1 MGEGTWFWFTAVSTY
16 GSMMIGFG
24 LIARHLIDW
33 WPGEKGLREWRNWL
47 SLVPFLLAYCF
58 GILLI
63 LGVGGFVGLIANATL
78 WGVGWVGDGAL
89 IYGVGG
95 TRQVVGSGG
104 QRMALTNGGLSA
116 VLFLAFVFI
125 GLHRK
130 SEKLR
135 VPLTRGC
142 LAGVLT
148 GTVAGISATMAVPVA
163 SAVNRIGDFLP
174 ELGS

>member
-1 MGEGTWFWFTAVSTY
+1 MGETSMWFTTVPTY

-24 LIARHLIDW
+24 IIARHLIDW
-33 WPGEKGLREWRNWL
+33 WPGEKGTREWRNWL
-47 SLVPFLLAYCF
+47 SLVPFVLAYSF

-63 LGVGGFVGLIANATL
+63 LGVGGIVGTLANATL

-89 IYGVGG
+89 IWGVGG
-95 TRQVVGSGG
+95 QRTAVGAGG
-104 QRMALTNGGLSA
+104 QRMALTDGGLAS
-116 VLFLAFVFI
+116 VLFLAFVYA
-125 GLHRK
+125 GLQAK
-130 SEKLR
+130 SERLR

-148 GTVAGISATMAVPVA
+148 GTVAGVSAFMAVPVA

-174 ELGS
+174 GLGS

>member
-1 MGEGTWFWFTAVSTY
+1 VGDTSMWFTTVPTY

-33 WPGEKGLREWRNWL
+33 WPGEKGVKEWRNWV
-47 SLVPFLLAYCF
+47 SLVPFLLAYSF

-63 LGVGGFVGLIANATL
+63 LGVGGLIGTVANFTL

-89 IYGVGG
+89 IWGVGG
-95 TRQVVGSGG
+95 ERQAIGHGG

-116 VLFLAFVFI
+116 VLFLSFVFA
-125 GLHRK
+125 GLQAK
-130 SEKLR
+130 SERLR

-142 LAGVLT
+142 LSGVLT
-148 GTVAGISATMAVPVA
+148 GTVAGISAFMAVPVA

-174 ELGS
+174 TVGS

>member
-1 MGEGTWFWFTAVSTY
+1 MADTSMWFTAVPTY

-24 LIARHLIDW
+24 IIARQLIDW
-33 WPGEKGLREWRNWL
+33 WPGEKGIKEWRNWL

-63 LGVGGFVGLIANATL
+63 LGVGGLVGTLANFTL

-95 TRQVVGSGG
+95 QRTAVGAGG
-104 QRMALTNGGLSA
+104 QRMALTNGGLAS
-116 VLFLAFVFI
+116 VLFLCFVFA
-125 GLHRK
+125 GFQAKRE
-130 SEKLR
+130 SLR

-174 ELGS
+174 TLGS

>member
-1 MGEGTWFWFTAVSTY
+1 MGETSMWFTAVPTY
-16 GSMMIGFG
+16 GSMMLGFG

-33 WPGEKGLREWRNWL
+33 WPGEKGVREWRNWL
-47 SLVPFLLAYCF
+47 SLVPFVLAYCF

-63 LGVGGFVGLIANATL
+63 LGVGGAVGIIANATL

-95 TRQVVGSGG
+95 DRMPVGVGG
-104 QRMALTNGGLSA
+104 QRMALTPGGLSA
-116 VLFLAFVFI
+116 VLFLSFVFA
-125 GLHRK
+125 GLQAKRE
-130 SEKLR
+130 SLR

-163 SAVNRIGDFLP
+163 SAVNAIGDFLP
-174 ELGS
+174 RLGS

>member
-1 MGEGTWFWFTAVSTY
+1 MGETSIWFTTVPTY

-24 LIARHLIDW
+24 IIARQLIDW
-33 WPGEKGLREWRNWL
+33 WPGEKGIREWRNWL
-47 SLVPFLLAYCF
+47 SLLPFFLAYCF

-63 LGVGGFVGLIANATL
+63 LGVGGIVGSLANATL

-89 IYGVGG
+89 IWGVGG
-95 TRQVVGSGG
+95 NRTAVGAGG
-104 QRMALTNGGLSA
+104 QRMALTDGGLAS
-116 VLFLAFVFI
+116 VLLLTFVFI
-125 GLHRK
+125 GLQAK
-130 SEKLR
+130 SERLR

-148 GTVAGISATMAVPVA
+148 GTVAGISAFMAMPVA

-174 ELGS
+174 GLGS